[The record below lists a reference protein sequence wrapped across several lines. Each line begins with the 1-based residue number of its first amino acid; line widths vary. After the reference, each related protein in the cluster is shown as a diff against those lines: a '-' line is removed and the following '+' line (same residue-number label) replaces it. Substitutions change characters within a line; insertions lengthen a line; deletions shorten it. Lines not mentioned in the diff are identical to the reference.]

1 MGEMAHGS
9 MGGRMEFPRLNGQ
22 EVKPMIKEGSIM
34 GARSVFT
41 KEFKERAVERA
52 LNTNRKHSEIAQDL
66 GINRNM
72 LARWMR
78 EVKQR
83 ETRPMKAFTGRGNA
97 RDEQM
102 ARLRKENVGLRET
115 NEILKKA
122 IAIFTGGNPR

>member
-1 MGEMAHGS
+1 
-9 MGGRMEFPRLNGQ
+9 
-22 EVKPMIKEGSIM
+22 MIKKGSIT

-41 KEFKERAVERA
+41 KEFKERAVELA

-78 EVKQR
+78 EMKR
-83 ETRPMKAFTGRGNA
+83 SETGHMKAFTGRGNA
-97 RDEQM
+97 RDEEM
-102 ARLRKENVGLRET
+102 ARLRKENVDMRET